1 MVGLRARPVR
11 AVLRL
16 LRRRQQ
22 QQLHTAGHQRRDRD
36 RGAGADGV
44 RTRRA
49 AGVPA
54 GTEAEARSEASD
66 SAPGD
71 DRTASGPARAAGA
84 HRARRALRSGGLPA
98 AGAVALLVAGCVACA
113 WVEAA
118 PLVPADGGRA
128 DGGSLG
134 SVFLVLLVLA
144 FAAYLVGLLA
154 LRRAPVALRAV
165 VVAAFVIQLIPL
177 AGPLLV
183 STDAWTYWEYGRIA
197 AVHDGNPYV
206 DTPNGFPADPA
217 YEKAGAD
224 WRDTTSVY
232 GPAFTL
238 LSETVAVVAG
248 TSAAAAAWIFKV
260 LAALGMLACTVLAA
274 RLARDKP
281 LAAALVG
288 WNPLFAIH
296 FAGGGH
302 NDSILIAASMAALA
316 LAAVGRRQA
325 AGAAWAFAILVKWV
339 PLVFFGLRA
348 VAARAAN
355 RKVGHAGFAI
365 TAAVILAFATWR
377 YGLDWLRSVGPL
389 TRNAEE
395 QSSYALP
402 HRLEQLGLPHGL
414 TLALAV
420 GTLTIGLLWL
430 AREAGRGRVRLG
442 LAGCLLLATTP
453 WLTPWYAIWAV
464 PLAAAEDDRRAQLVA
479 LGFCAYLLPQGIP
492 L

>member
-1 MVGLRARPVR
+1 LIEG
-11 AVLRL
+11 
-16 LRRRQQ
+16 
-22 QQLHTAGHQRRDRD
+22 
-36 RGAGADGV
+36 
-44 RTRRA
+44 
-49 AGVPA
+49 
-54 GTEAEARSEASD
+54 
-66 SAPGD
+66 
-71 DRTASGPARAAGA
+71 
-84 HRARRALRSGGLPA
+84 
-98 AGAVALLVAGCVACA
+98 
-113 WVEAA
+113 A

-134 SVFLVLLVLA
+134 SIFLGLLVLA
-144 FAAYLVGLLA
+144 FAAYLAGLLA

-165 VVAAFVIQLIPL
+165 LVAACVIQLIPL

-197 AVHDGNPYV
+197 AVHEGNPYV
-206 DTPNGFPADPA
+206 DRPDAFPDDPA
-217 YEKAGAD
+217 FDKAGAD

-238 LSETVAVVAG
+238 LSEAVAVVAG
-248 TSAAAAAWIFKV
+248 SSAAAAAWIFKV
-260 LAALGMLACTVLAA
+260 LAALGMLACTFLAA

-281 LAAALVG
+281 YAAALVG

-302 NDSILIAASMAALA
+302 NDSILIAASMAAIA

-348 VAARAAN
+348 VAARATK

-365 TAAVILAFATWR
+365 TAVAILALATWR
-377 YGLDWLRSVGPL
+377 YGFDWVRSAGPL
-389 TRNAEE
+389 ARNANE

-402 HRLEQLGLPHGL
+402 HRLEQLGLSHDV
-414 TLALAV
+414 TLVLAVAALAA
-420 GTLTIGLLWL
+420 GLAWL
-430 AREAGRGRVRLG
+430 GRQARHGRVRLG

-479 LGFCAYLLPQGIP
+479 LGFCAYLLPQAIP

>member
-1 MVGLRARPVR
+1 V
-11 AVLRL
+11 
-16 LRRRQQ
+16 
-22 QQLHTAGHQRRDRD
+22 
-36 RGAGADGV
+36 
-44 RTRRA
+44 
-49 AGVPA
+49 
-54 GTEAEARSEASD
+54 
-66 SAPGD
+66 
-71 DRTASGPARAAGA
+71 
-84 HRARRALRSGGLPA
+84 
-98 AGAVALLVAGCVACA
+98 VALLVAGCVACA
-113 WVEAA
+113 WIEGA

-134 SVFLVLLVLA
+134 SIFLGLLVLA
-144 FAAYLVGLLA
+144 FAAYLAGLLA

-165 VVAAFVIQLIPL
+165 LVAACVIQLIPL

-197 AVHDGNPYV
+197 AVHEGNPYV
-206 DTPNGFPADPA
+206 DRPDAFPDDPA
-217 YEKAGAD
+217 FDKAGAD

-238 LSETVAVVAG
+238 LSEAVAVVAG
-248 TSAAAAAWIFKV
+248 SSAAAAAWIFKV
-260 LAALGMLACTVLAA
+260 LAALGMLACTFLAA

-281 LAAALVG
+281 YAAALVG

-302 NDSILIAASMAALA
+302 NDSILIAASMAAIA

-325 AGAAWAFAILVKWV
+325 AGAAWAFAIFVKWV

-348 VAARAAN
+348 VAARATK

-365 TAAVILAFATWR
+365 TAVAILALATWR
-377 YGLDWLRSVGPL
+377 YGFDWVRSAGPL
-389 TRNAEE
+389 ARNANE

-402 HRLEQLGLPHGL
+402 HRLEQLGLSHDV
-414 TLALAV
+414 TLVLAVAALAA
-420 GTLTIGLLWL
+420 GLAWL
-430 AREAGRGRVRLG
+430 GREARHGRVRLG

-479 LGFCAYLLPQGIP
+479 LGFCAYLLPQAIP